1 MARFF
6 LKPESWGDA
15 AELVDDEAV
24 HCSRVLRAKEG
35 DTIEV
40 FDGAGRWARAEI
52 TSLSRKR
59 VGLALGDTEWCPK
72 PPVQVVL
79 AQAVLK
85 GKAMDW
91 LIQKS
96 VELGVTSIQPLITE
110 HTVVRPA
117 EAKAEKWRRTALEA
131 CKQSGQR
138 FLPEIDEPITLESF
152 LEAKQPGL
160 SIVAALAEPRK
171 VLREVVAG
179 GGAVERVTYLVGPEG
194 DLSAG
199 ELEALVGRG
208 FQPASLGNQVLR
220 SETAALFGL
229 AAIAYAFA

>member
-6 LKPESWGDA
+6 LEPESWGDH
-15 AELVDDEAV
+15 AELVGDEAV

-35 DTIEV
+35 DVIEV

-52 TSLSRKR
+52 TSVDRNRVSLRLSNQ
-59 VGLALGDTEWCPK
+59 ESCPK
-72 PPVQVVL
+72 PAVHVVL
-79 AQAVLK
+79 AQAILK

-91 LIQKS
+91 LVQKS
-96 VELGVTSIQPLITE
+96 VELGVSSIQPLITE

-138 FLPEIDEPITLESF
+138 FLPEIGEPTTLKAF
-152 LEAKQPGL
+152 LENNHPGL
-160 SIVAALAEPRK
+160 SMVAALAEPRK
-171 VLREVVAG
+171 LLREVVAG
-179 GGAVERVTYLVGPEG
+179 GGAVDHVTFVVGPEG
-194 DLSAG
+194 DLSAS
-199 ELEALVGRG
+199 ELDALMSHG
-208 FQPASLGNQVLR
+208 FEPASLGNQVLR

-229 AAIAYAFA
+229 AAIAYVFA